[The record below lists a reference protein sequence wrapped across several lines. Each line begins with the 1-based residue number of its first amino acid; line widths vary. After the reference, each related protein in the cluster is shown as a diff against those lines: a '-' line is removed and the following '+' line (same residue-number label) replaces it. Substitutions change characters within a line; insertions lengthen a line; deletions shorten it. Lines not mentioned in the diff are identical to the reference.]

1 MKLIKSFLFFAL
13 LLFSVGARG
22 QYTSENSFMRK
33 ALVVY
38 HKNSKGFYQCDE
50 NVMVESV
57 QNITSVYAYDKKA
70 NNLFVR
76 TINGNYVI
84 TLNKDYAKFI
94 KNNKQIPKRLC
105 YLLLSGLNKL
115 LF

>member
-1 MKLIKSFLFFAL
+1 MYLCGDISFLLTKKMHIMKLIKSFLFFAL
-13 LLFSVGARG
+13 LLFSVVARG

-38 HKNSKGFYQCDE
+38 HKDSEGFYQCDE

-70 NNLFVR
+70 NKLFVR
-76 TINGNYVI
+76 TII
-84 TLNKDYAKFI
+84 A
-94 KNNKQIPKRLC
+94 
-105 YLLLSGLNKL
+105 LNKL
-115 LF
+115 